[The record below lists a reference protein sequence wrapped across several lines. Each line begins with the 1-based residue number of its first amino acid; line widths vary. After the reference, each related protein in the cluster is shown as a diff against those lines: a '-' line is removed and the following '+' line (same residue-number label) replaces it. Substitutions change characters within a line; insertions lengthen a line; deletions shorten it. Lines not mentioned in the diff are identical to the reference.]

1 MKVIAVSSTTTTT
14 TTTTTRSTTTT
25 TTTTTSTSTKINLD
39 VTEGSGH
46 VDMIDISDNEFGSG
60 MEIGDKSGDDSETEL
75 NLDFLSN
82 EDLIAET
89 RENDQTKEETEIKAE
104 IKAEHSDLASE
115 LDGSGEVEL
124 IITLPDLALEGS
136 GVAQNQGGDFQI
148 TRKKKG
154 FQSGEDVF
162 KALVSFLLPSSES
175 TSLGSDDD
183 KSFKDLFN
191 IFAS

>member
-1 MKVIAVSSTTTTT
+1 
-14 TTTTTRSTTTT
+14 
-25 TTTTTSTSTKINLD
+25 
-39 VTEGSGH
+39 
-46 VDMIDISDNEFGSG
+46 MIDIGDNEFGSG
-60 MEIGDKSGDDSETEL
+60 MEIADKSGDDSETEVD
-75 NLDFLSN
+75 LDFLSN

-89 RENDQTKEETEIKAE
+89 RENDQKEEGTE

-154 FQSGEDVF
+154 FQTGEDVI